1 MKSTTTTLHHRRIV
15 VLRVFLVGVA
25 LCFNYFL
32 LSTTNVVFR
41 HHQKKSS
48 TEIGSFL
55 DGTAPPP
62 TTRRG
67 NADERNIANNAP
79 GTEEAGKARRDL
91 IDCGII
97 VDHHRSNNDGTTADD
112 PPSSHHGHSSSC
124 DLTDLRWGTPAIL
137 ISLGRSGS
145 TATWQLM
152 SGMTGEHT
160 FPATEDTGSS
170 TAESVRIF
178 DEVFDRM
185 GDDGK
190 CWIQELLCLHQGR
203 NRARDGGGRPM
214 AGLYGFK
221 WKPYAATFG
230 STRSVDALRWLSRNP
245 HVRVVRNVRNPLD
258 VIISRYKHKDGRV
271 VAHCGVGDAAC
282 TELHQ
287 NAKPSLPTKGGRLVR
302 LIHDIEEESNA
313 AGRLL
318 KELDVPHLN
327 VRYEDLYFAADIAI
341 EWRKVFAFLGV
352 GPYDDT
358 LTSSIL
364 TMRMEHQA
372 TSNHSTPIREK
383 VQNYE
388 EVEDALRGTEYEVF
402 LSGDGG

>member
-1 MKSTTTTLHHRRIV
+1 MKNMKSTTLHRRRIV
-15 VLRVFLVGVA
+15 VLRVFLGVA
-25 LCFNYFL
+25 LCFNYL

-41 HHQKKSS
+41 HHQKESS
-48 TEIGSFL
+48 TEEGSFL

-67 NADERNIANNAP
+67 GNADERNIANNAP
-79 GTEEAGKARRDL
+79 GMEEAQARRDL

-97 VDHHRSNNDGTTADD
+97 DDHRGNNGTTADD
-112 PPSSHHGHSSSC
+112 PSSSHHLHSSC
-124 DLTDLRWGTPAIL
+124 DLTDLRWGTPTIL

-152 SGMTGEHT
+152 SAMTGDHT

-170 TAESVRIF
+170 TAMSIRIF
-178 DEVFDRM
+178 DEVFGRV
-185 GDDGK
+185 GDGNGK
-190 CWIQELLCLHQGR
+190 CWVQELLCRHQGS

-221 WKPYAATFG
+221 WKPYSATFG
-230 STRSVDALRWLSRNP
+230 SARSAQALAWLSRNP
-245 HVRVVRNVRNPLD
+245 HVKVVRNVRNPLD
-258 VIISRYKHKDGRV
+258 VIISRYKHRDRSV
-271 VAHCGVGDAAC
+271 VAHCAAGDDAC
-282 TELHQ
+282 SDSHKT
-287 NAKPSLPTKGGRLVR
+287 AKPTLPTKGGRLVR
-302 LIHDIEEESNA
+302 LIDEIEEESNA

-318 KELDVPHLN
+318 DELDVPHLD
-327 VRYEDLYFAADIAI
+327 VKYEDLYFAPDIAI
-341 EWRKVFAFLGV
+341 EWRRVFKFLGV
-352 GPYDDT
+352 GPSEDDGN

-364 TMRMEHQA
+364 AMRMEHQA

-383 VQNYE
+383 VQNYV

-402 LSGDGG
+402 L